1 MRDEVNIHIGEKLFG
16 LTQIYGLKLIQHS
29 RVALA
34 KPQVR
39 LVYIL
44 SRNDTLS
51 GFNVLKFKE
60 TTVNSL

>member
-16 LTQIYGLKLIQHS
+16 LTQIG
-29 RVALA
+29 VALP

-51 GFNVLKFKE
+51 CFNVLKFKE